1 MGDRFVAVRVL
12 HFDAFSAQPGMG
24 NPAGVVLDAR
34 ALDDAAMQAIARAVG
49 FNETAFV
56 LPSQTADV
64 RLRYFTPGH
73 EVDLCGHATIGAFVA
88 LHQHGRLP
96 GAGVPRR
103 LTMETGAGL
112 LPVTIEDGVAG
123 PVVVMT
129 QAPARFV
136 PFDGDRTALAR
147 ALGIEPADLHADLP
161 VLYGSTGLW
170 TLAVPVRGLD
180 AIRRMKPHT
189 ADFPSVLLQMPGAS
203 IHPFCLETMD
213 PAAHLHARHFS
224 SPRSGT
230 VEDPVTGTA
239 SGVLG
244 AYHREFMR
252 APARAPLVVEQGQ
265 EIGRDGRVLVWVEQR
280 GGDCHVRVGGTAR
293 FMREMAVELPH
304 G

>member
-1 MGDRFVAVRVL
+1 VVARVL
-12 HFDAFSAQPGMG
+12 HFDAFSARPGMG

-34 ALDDAAMQAIARAVG
+34 ALSDGAMQAIARAVG

-56 LPSQTADV
+56 LPSQKANL

-73 EVDLCGHATIGAFVA
+73 EVDLCGHATIGSFVA
-88 LHQHGRLP
+88 LHQHGLLP
-96 GAGVPRR
+96 GAGFPRA

-112 LPVTIEDGVAG
+112 LPVTIDADGAE

-136 PFDGDRTALAR
+136 PFEGDRSGLAR
-147 ALGIEPADLHADLP
+147 VLGIEPGDLDPELP

-170 TLAVPVRGLD
+170 TLVVPVGGLD
-180 AIRRMKPHT
+180 AMRRMKPRT
-189 ADFPSVLLQMPGAS
+189 ADFPSVLREMPEAS
-203 IHPFCLETMD
+203 IHPFCLETID
-213 PAAHLHARHFS
+213 AGAHLHARHFS

-252 APARAPLVVEQGQ
+252 APVVAPLIVEQGQ
-265 EIGRDGRVLVWVEQR
+265 EIARDGRVLVWVEKR
-280 GGDCHVRVGGTAR
+280 GAEYHVRVGGTGC
-293 FMREMAVELPH
+293 FVRELEIQVPH